1 MVGGTALPIGAL
13 VNLGNPDRPVGGLS
27 VRTPPGVE
35 LRPLGRD
42 DFSVALEL
50 VAELYDLPKTDADAH
65 RPRYDALIGS
75 VDATPFLALF
85 DGDPAGIAIFR
96 FRRRLGFARFQGWLS
111 DLYVRPAFRG
121 RGIGRVLLQACLEEW
136 RLRQGVSIMLET
148 GASNVAARS
157 LYESMGFAEA
167 GKHFQLRPVAV
178 RGLAAPAGLSLRPM
192 ELDDF
197 EAVTRLLGELGVPV
211 PSEERVDAVRR
222 TFVDHV
228 RRADTA
234 SLVAVGASGVLGVC
248 TLELREPFFTLT
260 PQAWIPEFVV
270 AEREREQGIGGALLD
285 AALAEAAARGAY
297 AAVLESGPQRASAH
311 RLYQAAGFDDVGS
324 FYVYP
329 S

>member
-1 MVGGTALPIGAL
+1 M
-13 VNLGNPDRPVGGLS
+13 NLGNPERPVGGLS

-35 LRPLGRD
+35 LRPLGRG

-50 VAELYDLPKTDADAH
+50 VAELYDLPRTDADAH
-65 RPRYDALIGS
+65 RARYDALIGS
-75 VDATPFLALF
+75 VDAAPFLALF
-85 DGDPAGIAIFR
+85 EGQPAGIAIFR

-121 RGIGRVLLQACLEEW
+121 RGIGRALLQACIEEW

-167 GKHFQLRPVAV
+167 GKHFQLRPVVV
-178 RGLAAPAGLSLRPM
+178 RRLTAPAGISLRQM
-192 ELDDF
+192 EIDDF

-211 PSEERVDAVRR
+211 PSEECIDAVRR

-228 RRADTA
+228 RRPETA
-234 SLVAVGASGVLGVC
+234 SRVAVQDGAVVGVC

-270 AEREREQGIGGALLD
+270 MDQARGHGIGAALLD
-285 AALAEAAARGAY
+285 SALAEAAAHAAY
-297 AAVLESGPQRASAH
+297 AAVLESGPQRESAH
-311 RLYQAAGFDDVGS
+311 RLYRAAGFADVGS
-324 FYVYP
+324 FCVYP
-329 S
+329 A